1 MDKPNQMNTI
11 PCDEIASGAAI
22 RYTTINEM
30 QYLSVRDY
38 IMHMCEKNND
48 DAGKVWRNLKPE
60 LKEEVRHFLADFKF
74 RGQGQTLQPVI
85 TFAGAIKLAMF
96 LPGEKA
102 KQNRSKMVSIL
113 QRYYAGDETL
123 HTEIEANAASDMP
136 IPRMSRAS
144 LEAGDGAQDSG
155 AGLKRSA
162 LEDDMGSEA
171 LVKRMKE
178 AQNIAGELAPCMHG
192 ILKIAE
198 GVVPAMER
206 ILDLKKE
213 GYVSELEFIKAKAQ
227 AEADGAELVAKTKA
241 RAEAEGA
248 ELVAKAKAKA
258 EAEAIAIIAKA
269 KADAMPAPPAPAPAA
284 LPAVADVLPADHTTV
299 RRTYLDTYP
308 RFRVPLR
315 KNEGKFLNE
324 ARLRTLRRYQ
334 AEHAGA
340 LPRRVREERQVVD
353 MYPAV
358 WPGILETLAAMH
370 RENAGPGQA
379 SIVTFTVNIPK

>member
-1 MDKPNQMNTI
+1 
-11 PCDEIASGAAI
+11 
-22 RYTTINEM
+22 
-30 QYLSVRDY
+30 
-38 IMHMCEKNND
+38 
-48 DAGKVWRNLKPE
+48 
-60 LKEEVRHFLADFKF
+60 
-74 RGQGQTLQPVI
+74 
-85 TFAGAIKLAMF
+85 MF

-123 HTEIEANAASDMP
+123 HAEIEANAASDMP

-155 AGLKRSA
+155 VGQKRSV
-162 LEDDMGSEA
+162 LEDGMGSEA
-171 LVKRMKE
+171 LVKRMRDARDCAVE
-178 AQNIAGELAPCMHG
+178 MEPTMDG
-192 ILKIAE
+192 IVKAAKDT
-198 GVVPAMER
+198 VVAMER
-206 ILDLKKE
+206 ILELKRESMTLDAE
-213 GYVSELEFIKAKAQ
+213 GFTAQLEFIKAKAQ
-227 AEADGAELVAKTKA
+227 AEAEGVELVNKTKA
-241 RAEAEGA
+241 RSES
-248 ELVAKAKAKA
+248 
-258 EAEAIAIIAKA
+258 EAIAIIAKA
-269 KADAMPAPPAPAPAA
+269 KADAMPVPPAPAPAA

-315 KNEGKFLNE
+315 KNESKFLNE

-370 RENAGPGQA
+370 RENAGPGQP

>member
-1 MDKPNQMNTI
+1 
-11 PCDEIASGAAI
+11 
-22 RYTTINEM
+22 
-30 QYLSVRDY
+30 
-38 IMHMCEKNND
+38 MCEKDNKTSSQIWSRMHDSAKSEVSSFCRNFQFP
-48 DAGKVWRNLKPE
+48 GK
-60 LKEEVRHFLADFKF
+60 
-74 RGQGQTLQPVI
+74 GQTLQPVI

-123 HTEIEANAASDMP
+123 HAEIEANAASDMP

-155 AGLKRSA
+155 AGQKRSA

-171 LVKRMKE
+171 LVKRMRDARDCAVE
-178 AQNIAGELAPCMHG
+178 MEPTMHG
-192 ILKIAE
+192 IVKAAKDT
-198 GVVPAMER
+198 VVAMER
-206 ILDLKKE
+206 ILELKRESMTLDAE
-213 GYVSELEFIKAKAQ
+213 GFTAQLEFIKAKAQ
-227 AEADGAELVAKTKA
+227 AEAEGVELVNKTKA
-241 RAEAEGA
+241 RSES
-248 ELVAKAKAKA
+248 
-258 EAEAIAIIAKA
+258 EAIAIIAKA
-269 KADAMPAPPAPAPAA
+269 KADAMPVPPAPAPAA

-315 KNEGKFLNE
+315 KNESKFLNE

-370 RENAGPGQA
+370 RENAGPGQP

>member
-11 PCDEIASGAAI
+11 LCDEIASGAAI
-22 RYTTINEM
+22 RYTTIHEM

-60 LKEEVRHFLADFKF
+60 VKEEVSSFCRNFQFPGK
-74 RGQGQTLQPVI
+74 GQTFQPVI
-85 TFAGAIKLAMF
+85 TFSGAIKLAMF

-102 KQNRSKMVSIL
+102 KQNRSKMVSII
-113 QRYYAGDETL
+113 QRYNTGHETL
-123 HTEIEANAASDMP
+123 HTEIKANAASDMP

-155 AGLKRSA
+155 AGQKRSA

-171 LVKRMKE
+171 LVKRMRDARDCAVEMEPTMDRIVK
-178 AQNIAGELAPCMHG
+178 AA
-192 ILKIAE
+192 KDT
-198 GVVPAMER
+198 VFAMER
-206 ILDLKKE
+206 ILELKRE
-213 GYVSELEFIKAKAQ
+213 SMTLDADGFSAQLEFIKAKAQ
-227 AEADGAELVAKTKA
+227 TEAEGVELVNKTKA
-241 RAEAEGA
+241 RSES
-248 ELVAKAKAKA
+248 
-258 EAEAIAIIAKA
+258 EAIAIIAKA
-269 KADAMPAPPAPAPAA
+269 KADAMPAPPAPAPVV

>member
-1 MDKPNQMNTI
+1 MNTI

-22 RYTTINEM
+22 RYTTIHEI

-38 IMHMCEKNND
+38 IMHMCEKDNKTSSQIWSRMHDSAKSEVSSFCRNFQFP
-48 DAGKVWRNLKPE
+48 GK
-60 LKEEVRHFLADFKF
+60 
-74 RGQGQTLQPVI
+74 GQTLQPVI

-123 HTEIEANAASDMP
+123 HAEIEANAASDMP

-155 AGLKRSA
+155 AGQKRSA

-171 LVKRMKE
+171 LVKRMRDARDCAVE
-178 AQNIAGELAPCMHG
+178 MEPTMHG
-192 ILKIAE
+192 IVKAAKDT
-198 GVVPAMER
+198 VVAMER
-206 ILDLKKE
+206 ILELKRESMTLDAE
-213 GYVSELEFIKAKAQ
+213 GFTAQLEFIKAKAQ
-227 AEADGAELVAKTKA
+227 AEAEGVELVNKTKA
-241 RAEAEGA
+241 RSES
-248 ELVAKAKAKA
+248 
-258 EAEAIAIIAKA
+258 EAIAIIAKA
-269 KADAMPAPPAPAPAA
+269 KADAMPVPPAPAPAA

-315 KNEGKFLNE
+315 KNESKFLNE
-324 ARLRTLRRYQ
+324 ARLRTLRRFQ

>member
-38 IMHMCEKNND
+38 IMHLCEKSNK
-48 DAGKVWRNLKPE
+48 DASEVWLKMKPE
-60 LKEEVRHFLADFKF
+60 AKKEVSEFIRNFQFPGK
-74 RGQGQTLQPVI
+74 GQTLQPVI
-85 TFAGAIKLAMF
+85 TFSGAIKLAMF

-123 HTEIEANAASDMP
+123 HAEIEANAASDMP

-171 LVKRMKE
+171 LVKRMKDARDCAVE
-178 AQNIAGELAPCMHG
+178 MEPTMDG
-192 ILKIAE
+192 IVKAAKE
-198 GVVPAMER
+198 TVFAMER
-206 ILDLKKE
+206 ILELKRE
-213 GYVSELEFIKAKAQ
+213 SMTLDAHGFAAQLEFIKAKAQ
-227 AEADGAELVAKTKA
+227 AEAEGVELVNKTKA
-241 RAEAEGA
+241 RSES
-248 ELVAKAKAKA
+248 
-258 EAEAIAIIAKA
+258 EAIAIIAKA

-324 ARLRTLRRYQ
+324 ARLRTLRRFQ